1 MNNFNEQ
8 QNLNKDKFLKNI
20 KLTEKSGEFLLLMGI
35 KSGFIKAL
43 LVISFKHLRKKL
55 FQFYIH
61 SSSK

>member
-20 KLTEKSGEFLLLMGI
+20 KLTEKSGEFLHLMG

-61 SSSK
+61 SASK